1 MGSVPNFCSQCGASL
16 SPGDAFC
23 SQCGTSVGQRGESD
37 RGSFGVDHRGE
48 SEHDASSVGVAGEP
62 GPSSRSAFR
71 RKVRDLTVEGWE
83 VEHDYGDRVVLA
95 DRGFGSVAVHL
106 ILFVFTLGFVNLLY
120 AVYSYTVGA
129 ERVELRA
136 DGTVRWLSGRDG
148 RTDDWRDSHAETQRD
163 GRAEHADEPVETPG
177 SIAGAA
183 FLALIG
189 FTALGSATDVAG
201 VLIAATFLLLALYSF
216 SPFRARLRER
226 ESVDTFGWVRST
238 DECVVD
244 APDTPCNVCS
254 RPIGTG
260 VGRTYHETF
269 YVAGLP
275 ITRNEKGTN
284 GYCRSCAQG
293 DPFTESDVGA
303 GEREA
308 EIEY

>member
-23 SQCGTSVGQRGESD
+23 SQCGTSVGQGGEAEQ
-37 RGSFGVDHRGE
+37 GSSG
-48 SEHDASSVGVAGEP
+48 VGVADEP
-62 GPSSRSAFR
+62 EPASRSAFR
-71 RKVRDLTVEGWE
+71 RKVRDLTVEGWQ

-120 AVYSYTVGA
+120 AVYSYSVGA

-148 RTDDWRDSHAETQRD
+148 RTDDWRDSRTEDARE
-163 GRAEHADEPVETPG
+163 GRTDHADEPAEPPG

-189 FTALGSATDVAG
+189 FTALGSATDVPG
-201 VLIAATFLLLALYSF
+201 VLIAGVFLLLALYSF

-238 DECVVD
+238 DEWVVD

-254 RPIGTG
+254 RPVGTG
-260 VGRTYHETF
+260 VARTFHETF

-293 DPFTESDVGA
+293 DPFTASDVDGSDAGA
-303 GEREA
+303 SDREA
-308 EIEY
+308 KMEY

>member
-37 RGSFGVDHRGE
+37 RKSSGVEQRGE
-48 SEHDASSVGVAGEP
+48 SE
-62 GPSSRSAFR
+62 PSSQSAFR

-95 DRGFGSVAVHL
+95 DRGFGSVPAHL

-120 AVYSYTVGA
+120 AVYSYTMGA

-136 DGTVRWLSGRDG
+136 EGTVRWLSGRDG
-148 RTDDWRDSHAETQRD
+148 RTDDWRDSTEAGRD
-163 GRAEHADEPVETPG
+163 GGTDDGRTGRADHADEPVETPG

-189 FTALGSATDVAG
+189 FTVLGSATDIPGVFLAG
-201 VLIAATFLLLALYSF
+201 VFLLLSLYSF
-216 SPFRARLRER
+216 PPFRARFRER
-226 ESVDTFGWVRST
+226 KSVTTFGWVRST
-238 DECVVD
+238 DEWVVD

-260 VGRTYHETF
+260 VGRTFHETF

-275 ITRNEKGTN
+275 ITRDEKGTN

-293 DPFTESDVGA
+293 DPFTESSVGA
-303 GEREA
+303 SDVDANDGEA
-308 EIEY
+308 QVEY

>member
-23 SQCGTSVGQRGESD
+23 SQCGTSVGHG
-37 RGSFGVDHRGE
+37 GE
-48 SEHDASSVGVAGEP
+48 SERDASGVGGVGGREP
-62 GPSSRSAFR
+62 SRRSAFR
-71 RKVRDLTVEGWE
+71 RKVRDLTVEGWQ

-106 ILFVFTLGFVNLLY
+106 ILFVFTLGFVNILY

-136 DGTVRWLSGRDG
+136 DGTVRWLSGGDG
-148 RTDDWRDSHAETQRD
+148 RTDDWRDTGTEAGRDGGADDQRDDRAGHAEEP
-163 GRAEHADEPVETPG
+163 AEPPG

-189 FTALGSATDVAG
+189 FAALGSATDLAG
-201 VLIAATFLLLALYSF
+201 VFIAGIFLLLALHSF
-216 SPFRARLRER
+216 SPFRARFRER

-238 DECVVD
+238 DEVVVD
-244 APDTPCNVCS
+244 APNAPCAACS
-254 RPIGTG
+254 RPVGTG
-260 VGRTYHETF
+260 VARTFHETL

-275 ITRNEKGTN
+275 ITRDEKGTN

-303 GEREA
+303 SEREA